1 MFALKLVLDRR
12 CCHWLFP
19 EGFEAPAGDARLIGF
34 TMQTEN
40 AIAQADDWSQPI
52 YIVTMA
58 QCRGMRRARGSRD
71 NASDCLFHRLERAG
85 EAAKTPAAGF
95 PRSPTT
101 CASRKQAEKEMVPV
115 DKCWWFYNCEARGAL
130 LKPKAGDRRVY
141 CSYATMPFPP
151 AREANGCRG

>member
-58 QCRGMRRARGSRD
+58 QSRGMRRARGSRS
-71 NASDCLFHRLERAG
+71 NASDRLFHRLERAG
-85 EAAKTPAAGF
+85 EAAKMPAAGF
-95 PRSPTT
+95 SLDHRRPAPAANRPKRKWCRSTNAGGFIT
-101 CASRKQAEKEMVPV
+101 A
-115 DKCWWFYNCEARGAL
+115 
-130 LKPKAGDRRVY
+130 KPAAHY
-141 CSYATMPFPP
+141 
-151 AREANGCRG
+151 